1 MTTARTIKRYA
12 NRKLYDTRDSR
23 YVTLDHIAAMVRAGD
38 DVRVVENTTRA
49 DLTTATLAQ
58 IIFEEEKKTP
68 RLSVAGLRKIIQGG
82 MPAAAPSPRRP
93 PPGRRVPPAA
103 GLGGLGR
110 HRRRRRLTLGRAR
123 RRRGTASLREPSRSV
138 LGLEVEAGRERERL
152 LRAAA
157 VGGPVGLRVVAAAA
171 GRDEVD
177 LGGQEQHRQL
187 QLEAAEQALAGDDVL
202 VGKGEVGVQVVVRRR
217 PATAAH
223 SGRRRRG
230 RRGCDA

>member
-82 MPAAAPSPRRP
+82 MPAAA
-93 PPGRRVPPAA
+93 GAPPAA
-103 GLGGLGR
+103 AGAPPAAPG
-110 HRRRRRLTLGRAR
+110 A
-123 RRRGTASLREPSRSV
+123 GTAGSGGV
-138 LGLEVEAGRERERL
+138 GGAGG
-152 LRAAA
+152 AAA
-157 VGGPVGLRVVAAAA
+157 
-171 GRDEVD
+171 
-177 LGGQEQHRQL
+177 
-187 QLEAAEQALAGDDVL
+187 
-202 VGKGEVGVQVVVRRR
+202 
-217 PATAAH
+217 
-223 SGRRRRG
+223 
-230 RRGCDA
+230 

>member
-82 MPAAAPSPRRP
+82 MPASSTPPASPPAGSP
-93 PPGRRVPPAA
+93 PPGPGVGGPSAPSSG
-103 GLGGLGR
+103 GLGG
-110 HRRRRRLTLGRAR
+110 
-123 RRRGTASLREPSRSV
+123 GTA
-138 LGLEVEAGRERERL
+138 A
-152 LRAAA
+152 
-157 VGGPVGLRVVAAAA
+157 
-171 GRDEVD
+171 
-177 LGGQEQHRQL
+177 
-187 QLEAAEQALAGDDVL
+187 
-202 VGKGEVGVQVVVRRR
+202 
-217 PATAAH
+217 
-223 SGRRRRG
+223 
-230 RRGCDA
+230 

>member
-82 MPAAAPSPRRP
+82 MPASSTPPAP
-93 PPGRRVPPAA
+93 PPAGSPPPTS
-103 GLGGLGR
+103 GGPTTPSSGNF
-110 HRRRRRLTLGRAR
+110 GG
-123 RRRGTASLREPSRSV
+123 GTA
-138 LGLEVEAGRERERL
+138 A
-152 LRAAA
+152 
-157 VGGPVGLRVVAAAA
+157 
-171 GRDEVD
+171 
-177 LGGQEQHRQL
+177 
-187 QLEAAEQALAGDDVL
+187 
-202 VGKGEVGVQVVVRRR
+202 
-217 PATAAH
+217 
-223 SGRRRRG
+223 
-230 RRGCDA
+230 

>member
-82 MPAAAPSPRRP
+82 MPSAGAPPAVPPVGTPSAAPTGTGGVGGVGGAAA
-93 PPGRRVPPAA
+93 
-103 GLGGLGR
+103 
-110 HRRRRRLTLGRAR
+110 
-123 RRRGTASLREPSRSV
+123 
-138 LGLEVEAGRERERL
+138 
-152 LRAAA
+152 
-157 VGGPVGLRVVAAAA
+157 
-171 GRDEVD
+171 
-177 LGGQEQHRQL
+177 
-187 QLEAAEQALAGDDVL
+187 
-202 VGKGEVGVQVVVRRR
+202 
-217 PATAAH
+217 
-223 SGRRRRG
+223 
-230 RRGCDA
+230 

>member
-82 MPAAAPSPRRP
+82 MPGAGAPRRVA
-93 PPGRRVPPAA
+93 PGARLRRSRVPAVWAA
-103 GLGGLGR
+103 RQRNAACAGSR
-110 HRRRRRLTLGRAR
+110 TRAS
-123 RRRGTASLREPSRSV
+123 G
-138 LGLEVEAGRERERL
+138 
-152 LRAAA
+152 
-157 VGGPVGLRVVAAAA
+157 
-171 GRDEVD
+171 
-177 LGGQEQHRQL
+177 
-187 QLEAAEQALAGDDVL
+187 
-202 VGKGEVGVQVVVRRR
+202 
-217 PATAAH
+217 
-223 SGRRRRG
+223 SGRRIRLHAR
-230 RRGCDA
+230 

>member
-82 MPAAAPSPRRP
+82 MPGASAPPVATPAGGTPPPAAPSAT
-93 PPGRRVPPAA
+93 GSG
-103 GLGGLGR
+103 GLGG
-110 HRRRRRLTLGRAR
+110 
-123 RRRGTASLREPSRSV
+123 
-138 LGLEVEAGRERERL
+138 
-152 LRAAA
+152 AAA
-157 VGGPVGLRVVAAAA
+157 SSAP
-171 GRDEVD
+171 
-177 LGGQEQHRQL
+177 H
-187 QLEAAEQALAGDDVL
+187 EAAPIEPRAFEG
-202 VGKGEVGVQVVVRRR
+202 
-217 PATAAH
+217 
-223 SGRRRRG
+223 
-230 RRGCDA
+230 